1 MDRRFF
7 LALMTICLLGAPV
20 ARAQDEP
27 APAASEPLPQVALLT
42 SLGTIVVELD
52 TVRAPIS
59 AANFLRYVDE
69 GRYDGVNFY
78 RAMPGYNGSGLIQGG
93 VNNFPD
99 RILPPIAHEPTTE
112 TGLSHTDGALSLP
125 RFEPGTAGADF
136 TIVVGNMTYLDA
148 RPDQPGD
155 NLGYAVF
162 GRVVQGMD
170 VVRAILAAPVS
181 ATEGEGVMLGQMLE
195 PRVTIERAWRVEG

>member
-1 MDRRFF
+1 MHRRIFVALLSCLV
-7 LALMTICLLGAPV
+7 LA
-20 ARAQDEP
+20 
-27 APAASEPLPQVALLT
+27 APAALAQEAPAQPLPRVAIQT
-42 SLGTIVVELD
+42 SLGVFTVEVD
-52 TVRAPIS
+52 TVHAPVS

-69 GRYDGVNFY
+69 GRYEGMTFY

-93 VNNFPD
+93 TNQD
-99 RILPPIAHEPTTE
+99 RERTLPPIAHEPTTQ

-125 RFEPGTAGADF
+125 RMAPGTAAGEF
-136 TIVVGNMTYLDA
+136 TVIVGDMTYLDA
-148 RPDQPGD
+148 RPAADGD

-181 ATEGEGVMLGQMLE
+181 ATEGEGVMRGQMLE
-195 PRVTIERAWRVEG
+195 PRIVIERVWRVED